1 MPADQTTTL
10 NNLAADPD
18 FLKLSDD
25 EQKVILGKV
34 RGGPSAP
41 ATPKFSLPA
50 GVSMMGPS
58 NQGRVPDSV
67 IDMLRPLVSGAAGAG
82 GAALGGPVGAV
93 AGYGGADAILQHLK
107 QKADN
112 GMVASVV
119 GMGPGGLASTLTNTA
134 EQYGLG
140 KIGDALVSKG
150 MGAVKAFKNVDQPEI
165 AKFLPTTSQALESGG
180 YSKLASVSK
189 AVEDMAVGAK
199 NKALDR
205 TAGAGFSQ
213 ALQTAKDA
221 DLNAY
226 INPQKGLR
234 QINLNL
240 PFTKGVPGTQLE
252 SQGFDSFAALDK
264 VIGDPSKLQDTLSRA
279 TSLGTGDNLK
289 KTLGGYKFM
298 DVLNNATTHDVSGN
312 VTRIDPAKIAEK
324 WADPEIQDSLKL
336 LYNSKQRADITQFF
350 NNVAN
355 TQDKIGSGSYKKLW
369 LMEGGIGLGTS
380 LLTGSPIHG
389 AEGAAGIYLGAQ
401 GAARLLMNPKVARIA
416 VALAGGEP
424 LGVSDQLAGRL
435 IVRAL
440 QGSAVALIN
449 ADGSKT
455 PAVVGP
461 DGISAAAAGQ

>member
-140 KIGDALVSKG
+140 KIGDVLVSKG

-213 ALQTAKDA
+213 ALATAKGA
-221 DLNAY
+221 DLNFSR
-226 INPQKGLR
+226 NPNTMLDLIKMD
-234 QINLNL
+234 L
-240 PFTKGVPGTQLE
+240 PGSPAKVDFSAIDRVIKDPIKLENTLTQA
-252 SQGFDSFAALDK
+252 Q
-264 VIGDPSKLQDTLSRA
+264 
-279 TSLGTGDNLK
+279 SLGTDENLRK
-289 KTLGGYKFM
+289 SLGGYKFM
-298 DVLNNATTHDVSGN
+298 DIFNKATTQKIGENTYSNN
-312 VTRIDPAKIAEK
+312 VVRIDPQVLSNE
-324 WADPEIQDSLKL
+324 WLDPKMQDSLKL
-336 LYNSKQRADITQFF
+336 LYNSRQRADITQFF